1 MINKVIIVGNLGK
14 DPEVRHFEGNS
25 SVASFSVATSET
37 YTDKNGERQKQTEWH
52 NVVLWNG
59 LAGVAE
65 KYLKKGNLVYIEGKV
80 TTRKW
85 QDKEGND
92 RDTTEIVGRTMK
104 MLGGRESGGSYNS
117 NMPTA
122 SDAPA
127 NTQIAKEPV
136 VATKAAPPVNT
147 ATSNT
152 AAPAEKIADAPDDD
166 LPF

>member
-85 QDKEGND
+85 QDKDGND
-92 RDTTEIVGRTMK
+92 RYTTEIVGRTMK
-104 MLGGRESGGSYNS
+104 MLGGKEGGGSYNS
-117 NMPTA
+117 NMPAA

-127 NTQIAKEPV
+127 KTQMKEPA
-136 VATKAAPPVNT
+136 VATNT
-147 ATSNT
+147 AT
-152 AAPAEKIADAPDDD
+152 APAEKIADAPDDD

>member
-1 MINKVIIVGNLGK
+1 MINKVILVGNLGK

-25 SVASFSVATSET
+25 SVASFSVATSES
-37 YTDKNGERQKQTEWH
+37 YMDKTTNERKTQTEWH
-52 NVVLWNG
+52 NVVMWNG

-65 KYLKKGNLVYIEGKV
+65 KYLKKGSQVYIEGKL

-92 RDTTEIVGRTMK
+92 RYTTEVVARTMK
-104 MLGGRESGGSYNS
+104 MLGSRDGGSSYK
-117 NMPTA
+117 MPSA

-127 NTQIAKEPV
+127 QV
-136 VATKAAPPVNT
+136 VKDSSPSSPSSQPTTVSTP
-147 ATSNT
+147 
-152 AAPAEKIADAPDDD
+152 APASTEKVADAPDDD

>member
-1 MINKVIIVGNLGK
+1 MINKVILVGNLGK

-25 SVASFSVATSET
+25 SVASFSVATSES
-37 YTDKNGERQKQTEWH
+37 YMDKTTNERKTQTEWH
-52 NVVLWNG
+52 NVVMWNG

-65 KYLKKGNLVYIEGKV
+65 KYLKKGSQVYIEGKL

-92 RDTTEIVGRTMK
+92 RYTTEIVARTMK
-104 MLGGRESGGSYNS
+104 MLGSREGGGNYK
-117 NMPTA
+117 MPSA

-127 NTQIAKEPV
+127 QVVKETSASPQPT
-136 VATKAAPPVNT
+136 AVNT
-147 ATSNT
+147 
-152 AAPAEKIADAPDDD
+152 PASVSPEKVTDAPDDD

>member
-37 YTDKNGERQKQTEWH
+37 YTDKNGERQKNTEWH

-65 KYLKKGNLVYIEGKV
+65 KYLKKGNLVYIEGKL

-85 QDKEGND
+85 QDKDGND
-92 RDTTEIVGRTMK
+92 RYTTEIVGRTMK
-104 MLGGRESGGSYNS
+104 MLGGRESGGGNYNS
-117 NMPTA
+117 NMPAA
-122 SDAPA
+122 SDAPVK
-127 NTQIAKEPV
+127 NQVKEPV
-136 VATKAAPPVNT
+136 VATPA
-147 ATSNT
+147 NT